1 MALYVSI
8 VLLAAMVAI
17 NEDELVHDD
26 ELFYL
31 IWGTTLGLAIAHWV
45 AFTMASRLVH
55 GRLNREDLLLAASQL
70 SGAGAVAVVCTVPVL
85 LLPGDTQADVVRLV
99 LGFILGLTGYM
110 TARHVGAGAVR
121 SAVAG
126 GIALLIGLATAVIK
140 NVLSG
145 H

>member
-17 NEDELVHDD
+17 DGDELVHDR

-45 AFTMASRLVH
+45 AFTMASGLVR
-55 GRLNREDLLLAASQL
+55 GGFDRESTVLALTQL
-70 SGAGAVAVVCTVPVL
+70 TGATAVALVCTLPVL
-85 LLPGDTQADVVRLV
+85 LLPGDSQADVVRLV
-99 LGFILGLTGYM
+99 LGLILGLTGYM
-110 TARHVGAGAVR
+110 TARHHGAGAVR
-121 SAVAG
+121 SATAG
-126 GIALLIGLATAVIK
+126 GVALGIGLAAALIK